1 MKNEKV
7 VAHRLITSVS
17 SKDSLKLTLMSS
29 SQILTLVFMLDE
41 GEGEDQD
48 YHLHLKCKLVILVNQ
63 TLLFISIS
71 LIHMLICMANFLFLS
86 NIESSLSH
94 GARRIISSEA

>member
-48 YHLHLKCKLVILVNQ
+48 YHLHLKCKLMILINQ
-63 TLLFISIS
+63 TLVFIS
-71 LIHMLICMANFLFLS
+71 LIHLLICKANFLLLF

-94 GARRIISSEA
+94 GTRRISSEA